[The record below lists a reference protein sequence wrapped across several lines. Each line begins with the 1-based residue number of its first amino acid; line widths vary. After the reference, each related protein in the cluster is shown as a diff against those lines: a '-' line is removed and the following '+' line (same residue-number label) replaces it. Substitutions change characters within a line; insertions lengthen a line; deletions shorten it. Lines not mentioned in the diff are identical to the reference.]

1 MSRKQLV
8 KLTNMCMIY
17 DEDRILVLDRLSKHW
32 GGITFPGGHVEPG
45 ETFLDSVIREV
56 KEETGLD
63 IYEPKLCGV
72 KDWLEEDGS
81 RYIALLYKTN
91 KYEGDL
97 KSSNEGQVFWTD
109 IHEIFSLN
117 LSNDMDKLLE
127 IFLDDNKSEF
137 TYIEDEGHWSWE
149 IH

>member
-97 KSSNEGQVFWTD
+97 KSSHEGQVFWTD